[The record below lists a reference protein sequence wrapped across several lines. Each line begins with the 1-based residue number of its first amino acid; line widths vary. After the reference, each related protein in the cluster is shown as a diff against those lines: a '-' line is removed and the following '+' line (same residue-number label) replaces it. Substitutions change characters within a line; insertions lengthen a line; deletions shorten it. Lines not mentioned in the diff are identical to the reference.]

1 MISITEILLLI
12 FSSLIALL
20 CYLRYNANY
29 FKRKNIPYIKANL
42 LFGNLKDL
50 ILSRSDPCALVS
62 EWYNHPNAKDE
73 PIVGIHV
80 FQKPGL
86 IIRDP
91 ELIKQIMITDFA
103 KFSNRY
109 ASLDPKDTMG
119 VNGLFF
125 GKNPNWRIIRNK
137 MTPAFSS
144 VKMKQ
149 MYPTMEVVSYFL
161 GIEITHIRQVF

>member
-1 MISITEILLLI
+1 MIPITEILLII
-12 FSSLIALL
+12 FSALVVL
-20 CYLRYNANY
+20 FGYLRYNADY
-29 FKRKNIPYIKANL
+29 FKRKGIPYIKANL
-42 LFGNLKDL
+42 LFGNVKDL

-62 EWYNHPNAKDE
+62 EWYNHPKALDQ
-73 PIVGIHV
+73 PVVGIHI
-80 FQKPGL
+80 FHKPGL
-86 IIRDP
+86 IVRDP
-91 ELIKQIMITDFA
+91 ELIKQILITDFT

-109 ASLDPKDTMG
+109 ASLDPKDSMG

-149 MYPTMEVVSYFL
+149 MYPTVEVVSIYYLPNIF
-161 GIEITHIRQVF
+161 